1 MKVFPVVILAGGLGT
16 RLGDISKKVPKSMVL
31 LDKKPF
37 LHYQLKYLNLQGVKR
52 VIICLGYLGKQIE
65 DFFGNGAKYNLEIIY
80 SPEGDQKLGTGGAL
94 LNAKNLLPDYF
105 FLMYGDSFLPISFQ
119 DVQSFFL
126 QNSCL
131 ALMTVMNNANKWD
144 KSNVVLRQNNLIFY
158 DKFNT
163 DLEMNY
169 IDYGLSLLSKKTLL
183 FYKFNKKFDLSKFYN
198 SLSIDKFLHGYVV
211 KKRFY
216 EIGSIIG
223 LDETRK
229 FLKNYFR

>member
-52 VIICLGYLGKQIE
+52 VIICSGYLGEQIE
-65 DFFGNGAKYNLEIIY
+65 EFFGNGAKYNLEIIY
-80 SPEGDQKLGTGGAL
+80 STEGDQKLGTGGAL

-105 FLMYGDSFLPISFQ
+105 FLMYGDSFLPINFQ

-126 QNSCL
+126 ENSCL

-169 IDYGLSLLSKKTLL
+169 IDYGLSLLSKKAFFFINLIKNLIFQNFIILCQLTNFYMDILL
-183 FYKFNKKFDLSKFYN
+183 
-198 SLSIDKFLHGYVV
+198 
-211 KKRFY
+211 KRDFM
-216 EIGSIIG
+216 
-223 LDETRK
+223 K
-229 FLKNYFR
+229 

>member
-52 VIICLGYLGKQIE
+52 VIICSGYLGEQIE
-65 DFFGNGAKYNLEIIY
+65 EFFGNGAKYNLEIIY

-105 FLMYGDSFLPISFQ
+105 FLMYGDSFLPINFQ

-144 KSNVVLRQNNLIFY
+144 KSNVVLKQNNLIFY

-163 DLEMNY
+163 DLEMNF
-169 IDYGLSLLSKKTLL
+169 IDYGLSLLSKKVLFFINLIKNLIFQNFIILCQLTNFYMDILL
-183 FYKFNKKFDLSKFYN
+183 
-198 SLSIDKFLHGYVV
+198 
-211 KKRFY
+211 KRDFM
-216 EIGSIIG
+216 
-223 LDETRK
+223 K
-229 FLKNYFR
+229 